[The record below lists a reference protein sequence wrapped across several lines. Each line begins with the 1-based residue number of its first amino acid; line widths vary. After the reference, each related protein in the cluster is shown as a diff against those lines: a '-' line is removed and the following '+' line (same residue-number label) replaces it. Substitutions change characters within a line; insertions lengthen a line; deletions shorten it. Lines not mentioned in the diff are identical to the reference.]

1 MATDEYAKLFK
12 RAWGD
17 RDYTAL
23 NAEQQN
29 LYQKLISQPD
39 VSLAGVVTLAPVR
52 WARQTSGQTVESIEA
67 TLAELEE
74 ARFVVVDRS
83 TQEVLVRSY
92 IRRDLGWR
100 SPKTMKGI
108 VGAVER
114 ILSPRLRAAVSAEL
128 ERIDTSG
135 LPTRVSEVTGKS
147 NRQAIEGML
156 RNLIADTPPEGVSDT
171 PCHTPPEGVS
181 DTPCHTP
188 PEGVS
193 LTRAATATAN
203 ATAIANATANATAT
217 PVVTSDSKPKSVT
230 RASQPVDN
238 PPSRSEPVTGLGL
251 GDEIR

>member
-156 RNLIADTPPEGVSDT
+156 RNLIADTPPEGVS
-171 PCHTPPEGVS
+171 
-181 DTPCHTP
+181 
-188 PEGVS
+188 

>member
-128 ERIDTSG
+128 ERIDTSS

-156 RNLIADTPPEGVSDT
+156 RNLIAD
-171 PCHTPPEGVS
+171 TPPEGVS

>member
-181 DTPCHTP
+181 
-188 PEGVS
+188 

>member
-17 RDYTAL
+17 PDYTAL

-114 ILSPRLRAAVSAEL
+114 ILSPRLRAAVSTEL
-128 ERIDTSG
+128 GRIDTSG
-135 LPTRVSEVTGKS
+135 LPTRVSEVTGQS

-156 RNLIADTPPEGVSDT
+156 RNLIADTP
-171 PCHTPPEGVS
+171 CHTPS
-181 DTPCHTP
+181 D
-188 PEGVS
+188 GVS
-193 LTRAATATAN
+193 LARAANATAN
-203 ATAIANATANATAT
+203 ATAIANARAAAT
-217 PVVTSDSKPKSVT
+217 PPLTSTSKSKLVDV
-230 RASQPVDN
+230 REEPVDN
-238 PPSRSEPVTGLGL
+238 FSTGRPDCDPHDLGL
-251 GDEIR
+251 EMNR